1 MSTRDDPLTKHPA
14 PPDRVFYATGVLL
27 DAEDFGAEQTYHRGR
42 LARALAG
49 VHGSGTVAG
58 LEIVWTPASDSA
70 EERLEVTAGMA
81 IDRLGRIIEVPR
93 DACIRLDRWFEA
105 QDDSALTKGFKEN
118 VTRGVEDG
126 IPTTGVVVDVFMR
139 FVACER
145 GKTPAFQSGPFD
157 ALDAVQPS
165 RLRDGYEVTLVIR
178 EEDDPQ
184 LPDTSW
190 PDLGADGDPATRRRA
205 FQDALLSW
213 QVDTNSW
220 TKAGPAPLREHAAG
234 QDTTAL
240 FLGRLVLPATRSA
253 RASRPTRSPGAPVKV
268 SNHSRAFVYGAAA
281 LAKWIGLRE

>member
-1 MSTRDDPLTKHPA
+1 MDDDELLREA
-14 PPDRVFYATGVLL
+14 LRIVL
-27 DAEDFGAEQTYHRGR
+27 EGAGYE
-42 LARALAG
+42 
-49 VHGSGTVAG
+49 V
-58 LEIVWTPASDSA
+58 LEASDG
-70 EERLEVTAGMA
+70 EVGLRLQREHAA
-81 IDRLGRIIEVPR
+81 DL
-93 DACIRLDRWFEA
+93 
-105 QDDSALTKGFKEN
+105 
-118 VTRGVEDG
+118 
-126 IPTTGVVVDVFMR
+126 VVVDVFMR